1 MSCWFCLQSLLNP
14 PCLLSLLHPHHKG
27 LSSGPHHF
35 LMELLSKPPIYD
47 PAANLSPW
55 LLKLFLECTCG
66 YLLLLHKCH
75 WIPTVSKTTSK
86 LLECYIMPFT
96 TWTWTCQPPFWPNP
110 HESLC
115 QLYRSI
121 INVSQSSHCQGS
133 PCWTRRD
140 VKIVGESILFFSHSC
155 NTPVSVS
162 EISILCRKKQQL
174 LNFHSCSDVS
184 LHSP

>member
-1 MSCWFCLQSLLNP
+1 MFLHHVFKSLSSLLIWKTTFIIHWYSESFLPVFLSDSKVGLFRNQYFSFVLFFKYRV
-14 PCLLSLLHPHHKG
+14 CLMFYLIDNRVILPHHC
-27 LSSGPHHF
+27 SS
-35 LMELLSKPPIYD
+35 
-47 PAANLSPW
+47 W
-55 LLKLFLECTCG
+55 LFL
-66 YLLLLHKCH
+66 L
-75 WIPTVSKTTSK
+75 
-86 LLECYIMPFT
+86 
-96 TWTWTCQPPFWPNP
+96 FW
-110 HESLC
+110 
-115 QLYRSI
+115 SI